1 MLPVF
6 HHTKRLGQEQSQS
19 MLGPIFGTKYLFLNV
34 FLMGWLRGP
43 SIIGLASTRAGCYEY
58 HIIYNKIWVKKTIIA
73 PSCNFLDKN
82 KQLIYSHQLLL
93 VFFSKKKTTASVL
106 KNTQSTFISTS
117 LFVYLFFFLRF
128 LHFQWLNFSS
138 QYFIFYPIGLLHFV
152 DNILIDTIV
161 FNFFL
166 SYLILLFVYPSWF

>member
-34 FLMGWLRGP
+34 FLMGWLHSP

-58 HIIYNKIWVKKTIIA
+58 HILYNKIWVKKIVIA

-93 VFFSKKKTTASVL
+93 VFFSKKKKKTTASVL

-117 LFVYLFFFLRF
+117 LFVYFFFFLRF
-128 LHFQWLNFSS
+128 F
-138 QYFIFYPIGLLHFV
+138 
-152 DNILIDTIV
+152 TI
-161 FNFFL
+161 
-166 SYLILLFVYPSWF
+166 